1 MVAVERVSRYVEQL
15 DAIQSSRQDSIDR
28 AAVQRHLKSKIV
40 SKIVLWTLQNRRRFR
55 ETVLCAEPPLPVD
68 EYCDQHTQ
76 SDARECKTWIGPQEF
91 VREYVVMDD
100 TLRID
105 EFDDGDTDT
114 DECRDDV
121 EEDRRR
127 NISDGAIHPRGSF
140 AFDRKPNHP
149 TDVLVNTGTLL
160 TGVRYPEKPH
170 RTKSFSVECVGR
182 EHDIESTITDQ
193 VHRTIE
199 ELREDTDRLAPSS
212 AGAKEMI
219 QVEVKVFRQ
228 LHEPPSSIETYSKS
242 SHVTMDQL
250 EVPKSPS
257 MGSWFW
263 RWSTKGCWSYGL

>member
-1 MVAVERVSRYVEQL
+1 MRSKAADRTASIGPPSSGISSPRSFRKSSFGLSRIVDGSEKRSCAPSL
-15 DAIQSSRQDSIDR
+15 RSPWTSIAIS
-28 AAVQRHLKSKIV
+28 
-40 SKIVLWTLQNRRRFR
+40 
-55 ETVLCAEPPLPVD
+55 
-68 EYCDQHTQ
+68 TQ